1 MVKFGRHLQFFLE
14 CEPPKDSKETLYIVP
29 YNQLRDSIVQH
40 YDDDDDDNDAQDSQP
55 FPNESLESFN
65 ESKSRNSNNTTH
77 PFETIWKQEL
87 QKANMEFTKATQTC
101 WSIVFDSIQH
111 IPHARGANLETALRI
126 YTPKE
131 GTEASQDLLSFLKRI
146 QSVAELNTE
155 GLRKLVKKMDKQL
168 QKEHDTDT
176 KGGGNGGRNGGNGN
190 TEKGNKRYDTNY
202 STRLLPELYSSNM
215 YIGQP
220 TLEMAIDALRD
231 MLEDDE
237 EYEGYEGYEE
247 YEEATGAANGH
258 GEHVLYR
265 MEQENG
271 GNDIKY
277 AMVRRGTTTNG
288 YNPIIGRRRRNNKD
302 ESPDSLEEEM
312 IVSRRA
318 DEMLWLREM
327 ITLMPQEHM
336 EHVVAH
342 RGFHYPEKSQ
352 RTDSRPL
359 ENSLFAFEA
368 AWSHGISLCECDV
381 ALTKDEKLV
390 LAHDND
396 FTRLALNPSSNVSRT
411 KVSDLTYKQLIALTL
426 KNGVRAPLLFDVL
439 RSAHEIGEHAKLII
453 EIKPGNNQASM
464 ALARL
469 LARHPMLMNHVAA
482 IMSFDLWSMHELK
495 RMLCKMF
502 SSGPSTSEMNQVG
515 SSLHVDQLGSSPPH
529 KLPSRHSSLA
539 LPMDIN
545 KFQIPKVILL
555 TVADPPVNN
564 FELWVDVNDYSPI
577 DSWMFTNDSVLDGVY
592 VKYQDEML
600 DSDGAESLRALC
612 EKTTVG
618 VWGKYGIDPDDYE
631 TLKYLVSCGVSY
643 FNTDLP
649 RHFLE
654 SKQSRYIRSTIG

>member
-14 CEPPKDSKETLYIVP
+14 CEQPKDSKETLYIVP
-29 YNQLRDSIVQH
+29 YNQLRDSIAH
-40 YDDDDDDNDAQDSQP
+40 YHHTHE
-55 FPNESLESFN
+55 ESN
-65 ESKSRNSNNTTH
+65 ESKFTND
-77 PFETIWKQEL
+77 FESIWKQEL
-87 QKANMEFTKATQTC
+87 NKANSDFTKATHKC
-101 WSIVFDSIQH
+101 WKIVFDSIQH
-111 IPHARGANLETALRI
+111 LSHARGANLETALRI

-131 GTEASQDLLSFLKRI
+131 GTGASQDLLSFLKRI
-146 QSVAELNTE
+146 HSVAVLNSE
-155 GLRKLVKKMDKQL
+155 GLRKIIKKFDKQL
-168 QKEHDTDT
+168 QKEH
-176 KGGGNGGRNGGNGN
+176 KVGNGGQQ
-190 TEKGNKRYDTNY
+190 EDKEDTYY
-202 STRLLPELYSSNM
+202 SNLLLPELYSSNM
-215 YIGQP
+215 HMGQS
-220 TLEMAIDALRD
+220 TLQMAIDTLREL
-231 MLEDDE
+231 LEDEDE
-237 EYEGYEGYEE
+237 DEDEDPHTTSQQQQQQQDEM
-247 YEEATGAANGH
+247 
-258 GEHVLYR
+258 EHALYR
-265 MEQENG
+265 MQRQEVNG
-271 GNDIKY
+271 NETRY
-277 AMVRRGTTTNG
+277 AMVRRGTTTDG
-288 YNPIIGRRRRNNKD
+288 YNPIGRRRNNKD

-327 ITLMPQEHM
+327 ITLMPQEHI
-336 EHVVAH
+336 EHIVAH

-469 LARHPMLMNHVAA
+469 LARHPTLMNHVAV

-495 RMLCKMF
+495 RMLYKMF
-502 SSGPSTSEMNQVG
+502 SGPMSDMNHAG
-515 SSLHVDQLGSSPPH
+515 TLLHADERGASPPH
-529 KLPSRHSSLA
+529 KLPSRHSNLPF
-539 LPMDIN
+539 PMDMT
-545 KFQIPKVILL
+545 KFHIPKVILL

-577 DSWMFTNDSVLDGVY
+577 DSWMITNDSVLDGVY

-600 DSDGAESLRALC
+600 ESDGAESLRALC

-618 VWGKYGIDPDDYE
+618 VWGKYGKDPDDYD

-654 SKQSRYIRSTIG
+654 SKESRYIRSMIG